1 MTPSI
6 TFSRKY
12 LGFALVFILGI
23 PQGAI
28 PSDLAIAQNSNSTAT
43 SAKFQP
49 SSSLRIAQA
58 NTIIFVS
65 PNGSDS
71 NSGLSADQALR
82 SITAAIARNPQAG
95 AVIQLAEGNYTATT
109 GEKFPLIIPA
119 GVTLRGNPANQGLNV
134 VISGGD
140 RFVSPTFAPQN
151 IAMLASNNTT
161 IEGITLTNSNP
172 RGYALWLESA
182 KNVTITNNIFA
193 KSTHDG
199 VFLTGDV
206 SANVSNN
213 VFTQNGANGI
223 SALGTSTG
231 QIQNNTFDNTGF
243 GLAIG
248 QKSQVAVIANRI
260 VNNRGGIVI
269 SNLSTPTVRNN
280 LIANNQENGLVILKD
295 RNGQPTV
302 NLGTTA
308 SPGQNI
314 FQDNKQTDINN
325 ASGVTV
331 VAIGNQIDPKRTQGS
346 IEITQPT
353 NPIAPPNTPINPIAN
368 ISFSDVPSNYWAQA
382 FIQELASRNIIK
394 GFPDGSFKPNAPV
407 TRAQFAAM
415 LNQAIDKAPIRASIN
430 FADIPTNF
438 WAAPAI
444 QKAHTIGFMSGYPN
458 NLFKPSEN
466 ISRVQILV
474 ALANGFNY
482 NPTQPAANIL
492 NTYSDSA
499 AIPNYA
505 KNSIAA
511 ATENR
516 LVVNYPTLS
525 TLNPNQPATRA
536 EVAALIYQA
545 LVRSGKA
552 QPINSPYI
560 VAK

>member
-1 MTPSI
+1 MSSPM

-12 LGFALVFILGI
+12 LGLTFIFILGI
-23 PQGAI
+23 SQATI
-28 PSDLAIAQNSNSTAT
+28 PNDWAIAQDVDPIAIQSRV
-43 SAKFQP
+43 P
-49 SSSLRIAQA
+49 SSQNLQIAQA

-65 PNGSDS
+65 PNGSDT
-71 NSGLSADQALR
+71 NSGLSADQPLK
-82 SITAAIARNPQAG
+82 SITAAIARNPQSG
-95 AVIQLAEGNYTATT
+95 AVIQLADGNYATAT

-119 GVTLRGNPANQGLNV
+119 GVTLRGNPANQGQSV

-151 IAMLASNNTT
+151 IAMLASNNVR
-161 IEGITLTNSNP
+161 IEGITLTNTNP
-172 RGYALWLESA
+172 RGYALWLESS
-182 KNVTITNNIFA
+182 KNVTITNNTFA
-193 KSTHDG
+193 NSTHDG

-213 VFTQNGANGI
+213 IFTKNGANGI

-231 QIQNNTFDNTGF
+231 QIQGNTFDNTGF

-248 QKSQVAVIANRI
+248 QKSTVAVLSNRI
-260 VNNRGGIVI
+260 VNNRGGVVV
-269 SNLSTPTVRNN
+269 SNISTPTFRNN

-295 RNGQPTV
+295 RKGQPTV
-302 NLGTTA
+302 DLGTTEN
-308 SPGQNI
+308 PGQNI
-314 FQDNKQTDINN
+314 FQNNKQADINN

-331 VAIGNQIDPKRTQGS
+331 VAIGNQLDPKRVQGS
-346 IEITQPT
+346 VDLVQPT
-353 NPIAPPNTPINPIAN
+353 TPITPPNTPTSPVAN
-368 ISFSDVPSNYWAQA
+368 ASFSDVPSNYWAQG

-415 LNQAIDKAPIRASIN
+415 LNQAIDKVPIRASIN
-430 FADIPTNF
+430 FADIPANF

-444 QKAHTIGFMSGYPN
+444 QKAHIIGFMSGYPN
-458 NLFKPSEN
+458 NLFRPSEN

-474 ALANGFNY
+474 SLANGLNY
-482 NPTQPAANIL
+482 APTQPAPNIL
-492 NTYSDSA
+492 NIYSDSS

-505 KNSIAA
+505 QNSIAA

-516 LVVNYPTLS
+516 LVVNYPTLT

-536 EVAALIYQA
+536 EVAAFIYQA

>member
-1 MTPSI
+1 M

-12 LGFALVFILGI
+12 LGLAFIFILTI
-23 PQGAI
+23 PQVTFADDSAI
-28 PSDLAIAQNSNSTAT
+28 TQNNRLITT
-43 SAKFQP
+43 SPKSQPFQD
-49 SSSLRIAQA
+49 LRIAQA

-65 PNGSDS
+65 PNGSDA
-71 NSGLSADQALR
+71 NSGLTADQPLR

-95 AVIQLAEGNYTATT
+95 AVIQLAEGNYTAAT

-119 GVTLRGNPANQGLNV
+119 GVTLRGNPANHGLNV

-172 RGYALWLESA
+172 RGYALWVESA
-182 KNVTITNNIFA
+182 KNVTIANNIFA

-213 VFTQNGANGI
+213 IFTQNGANGI

-231 QIQNNTFDNTGF
+231 QIQSNTFDNTGF

-280 LIANNQENGLVILKD
+280 LIANNQENGLTILKD

-302 NLGTTA
+302 NLGTTV

-314 FQDNKQTDINN
+314 FQDNKQADINN
-325 ASGVTV
+325 ASGVTL
-331 VAIGNQIDPKRTQGS
+331 VAIGNQVDPKRTQGS

-353 NPIAPPNTPINPIAN
+353 TVIAPPNTPINPIAN
-368 ISFSDVPSNYWAQA
+368 VSFSDVPSNYWAQG

-394 GFPDGSFKPNAPV
+394 GFPDGSFRPNAPV

-482 NPTQPAANIL
+482 NPTQPVANTL
-492 NTYSDSA
+492 KTYSDSPS
-499 AIPNYA
+499 IPNYA
-505 KNSIAA
+505 LNSIAA

-516 LVVNYPTLS
+516 LVVNYPNITN
-525 TLNPNQPATRA
+525 LNPNQPATRA

-560 VAK
+560 VIK

>member
-1 MTPSI
+1 
-6 TFSRKY
+6 
-12 LGFALVFILGI
+12 
-23 PQGAI
+23 
-28 PSDLAIAQNSNSTAT
+28 
-43 SAKFQP
+43 
-49 SSSLRIAQA
+49 
-58 NTIIFVS
+58 
-65 PNGSDS
+65 
-71 NSGLSADQALR
+71 
-82 SITAAIARNPQAG
+82 
-95 AVIQLAEGNYTATT
+95 
-109 GEKFPLIIPA
+109 
-119 GVTLRGNPANQGLNV
+119 
-134 VISGGD
+134 
-140 RFVSPTFAPQN
+140 
-151 IAMLASNNTT
+151 
-161 IEGITLTNSNP
+161 
-172 RGYALWLESA
+172 
-182 KNVTITNNIFA
+182 
-193 KSTHDG
+193 
-199 VFLTGDV
+199 
-206 SANVSNN
+206 
-213 VFTQNGANGI
+213 
-223 SALGTSTG
+223 
-231 QIQNNTFDNTGF
+231 
-243 GLAIG
+243 
-248 QKSQVAVIANRI
+248 
-260 VNNRGGIVI
+260 
-269 SNLSTPTVRNN
+269 
-280 LIANNQENGLVILKD
+280 
-295 RNGQPTV
+295 
-302 NLGTTA
+302 
-308 SPGQNI
+308 
-314 FQDNKQTDINN
+314 
-325 ASGVTV
+325 
-331 VAIGNQIDPKRTQGS
+331 VAIGNQIDAKRTQGS

-353 NPIAPPNTPINPIAN
+353 SPITPPNTPINPIAN

>member
-1 MTPSI
+1 M

-12 LGFALVFILGI
+12 LGLAFIFVLTIPHATFADDSAITQNHRLIATN
-23 PQGAI
+23 PQSQ
-28 PSDLAIAQNSNSTAT
+28 PLQN
-43 SAKFQP
+43 
-49 SSSLRIAQA
+49 LRIAQA

-65 PNGSDS
+65 PNGSDA

-95 AVIQLAEGNYTATT
+95 TVIQLAEGNYTAAT
-109 GEKFPLIIPA
+109 GEKFPLIIPT

-231 QIQNNTFDNTGF
+231 QIQSNTFDNTGF

-280 LIANNQENGLVILKD
+280 LIANNQENGLTILKD
-295 RNGQPTV
+295 RNGQPMV

-314 FQDNKQTDINN
+314 FQDNKQADINN

-331 VAIGNQIDPKRTQGS
+331 VAIGNQIDAKRTQGS

-353 NPIAPPNTPINPIAN
+353 SPITPPNTPINPIAN
-368 ISFSDVPSNYWAQA
+368 VSFSDVPANYWAQG

-394 GFPDGSFKPNAPV
+394 GFPDGSFRPNAPV

-430 FADIPTNF
+430 FADIPNNF

-492 NTYSDSA
+492 NIYSDAA

-516 LVVNYPTLS
+516 LVVNYPTIN
-525 TLNPNQPATRA
+525 TLKPNQPATRA

-552 QPINSPYI
+552 QPITSPYI
-560 VAK
+560 VVK

>member
-23 PQGAI
+23 PQVTL
-28 PSDLAIAQNSNSTAT
+28 PNDLAIAQNSNSTVT
-43 SAKFQP
+43 NAKFQP

-71 NSGLSADQALR
+71 NSGLSADQSLR

-95 AVIQLAEGNYTATT
+95 AVIQLAEGNYTAAT

-119 GVTLRGNPANQGLNV
+119 GVTLRGNPTNQGLNV

-231 QIQNNTFDNTGF
+231 QIQSNTFDNTGF

-248 QKSQVAVIANRI
+248 QKSQVTVIANRI

-280 LIANNQENGLVILKD
+280 LIANNQENG
-295 RNGQPTV
+295 
-302 NLGTTA
+302 
-308 SPGQNI
+308 
-314 FQDNKQTDINN
+314 
-325 ASGVTV
+325 
-331 VAIGNQIDPKRTQGS
+331 
-346 IEITQPT
+346 
-353 NPIAPPNTPINPIAN
+353 
-368 ISFSDVPSNYWAQA
+368 
-382 FIQELASRNIIK
+382 
-394 GFPDGSFKPNAPV
+394 
-407 TRAQFAAM
+407 
-415 LNQAIDKAPIRASIN
+415 
-430 FADIPTNF
+430 
-438 WAAPAI
+438 
-444 QKAHTIGFMSGYPN
+444 
-458 NLFKPSEN
+458 
-466 ISRVQILV
+466 
-474 ALANGFNY
+474 
-482 NPTQPAANIL
+482 
-492 NTYSDSA
+492 
-499 AIPNYA
+499 
-505 KNSIAA
+505 
-511 ATENR
+511 
-516 LVVNYPTLS
+516 
-525 TLNPNQPATRA
+525 
-536 EVAALIYQA
+536 
-545 LVRSGKA
+545 
-552 QPINSPYI
+552 
-560 VAK
+560 